1 MLRHGFSQL
10 GETASAGGPAIDLPR
25 RSMLAGLAAMIPSGR
40 AWASLGPAAAAPER
54 CGVASSAILDLI
66 DALEASPHEPHSLMI
81 ARDGHAIAA
90 GYWAPYRAAVPQL
103 LYSLSK
109 SVTGTAI
116 GVAIDEGRLRLD
128 DRVIDFFPERLPDVV
143 DARLSA
149 LRLRHLLTMTV
160 GHEADSTPII
170 TREQD
175 WARAFLAQP
184 IVHQPGSVFLYDS
197 GASYMLSAI
206 IQKVA
211 GQPLADYLKPRL
223 FAPLG
228 IVDARWATCP
238 MGVNTGGWGLKLTT
252 EGLVRFGELYL
263 DQGRYGGRR
272 IVSEAW
278 TAEATRAQV
287 RQPLTGAPPG
297 VDPAALPATSDWHQG
312 YGYQF
317 WRCRH
322 DAYRGDGAFGQYCVV
337 LPKQRTVVALTSCT
351 LDMQGL
357 LNLVWR
363 HLLPGLAEGPLKP
376 DRPAASRLH
385 ERLDRLKLPVPSG
398 ASNSPVTAHIAGR
411 RFALE
416 PNDMDATAAT
426 LHFDGSSCAL
436 ELEVSGRRSVVRAD
450 FGAWREGFTDMPCA
464 PPEFTELIGVLNR
477 TPGPVRVAAAAAW
490 TDDRTLEMRWR
501 YIETPHF
508 DTVAC
513 TISGD
518 DIRVAFRNSI
528 TALAAAHRETRPVL
542 AGRLTT

>member
-10 GETASAGGPAIDLPR
+10 GEMTSAGDPAMDLPR
-25 RSMLAGLAAMIPSGR
+25 RSMLAGAAAMIPLGR
-40 AWASLGPAAAAPER
+40 AWASLEPAAATPER
-54 CGVASSAILDLI
+54 YGVASSAIIDLI

-81 ARDGHAIAA
+81 ARRGHAIAS
-90 GYWAPYRAAVPQL
+90 GYWAPYSAAVPQL

-109 SVTGTAI
+109 SVTGAAI
-116 GVAIDEGRLRLD
+116 GLAIDEGRLQLD
-128 DRVIDFFPERLPDVV
+128 DRVIDFFPERLPRAV
-143 DARLSA
+143 DANLTA

-175 WARAFLAQP
+175 WVRAFLAQP
-184 IVHQPGSVFLYDS
+184 IVHAPGGDFLYDS

-206 IQKVA
+206 VQKVT
-211 GQPLADYLKPRL
+211 GQPLTDYLRPRL

-252 EGLVRFGELYL
+252 GALVRFGQLHLEK
-263 DQGRYGGRR
+263 GRYGGRR
-272 IVSEAW
+272 ILSEAW
-278 TAEATRAQV
+278 TTEATRAQV

-322 DAYRGDGAFGQYCVV
+322 DAYRGDGAFGQYCIV
-337 LPKQRTVVALTSCT
+337 LPQQRTVVALTSCT

-357 LNLVWR
+357 LNLVWQ
-363 HLLPGLAEGPLKP
+363 HLLPGLADAPLKP
-376 DRPAASRLH
+376 DRAAANRLH
-385 ERLDRLKLPVPSG
+385 ERLGRLKLPVPSG
-398 ASNSPVTAHIAGR
+398 ASRSPEALRIGGR
-411 RFALE
+411 RFVLE
-416 PNDMDATAAT
+416 PNAMDATAVT
-426 LHFDGSSCAL
+426 LRFDGASCVF
-436 ELEVSGRRSVVRAD
+436 ELEISGRRSVVRAD
-450 FGAWREGFTDMPCA
+450 FGAWREGFTGMPGA

-490 TDDRTLEMRWR
+490 ADDRTLEMRWR
-501 YIETPHF
+501 YTETPHF
-508 DTVAC
+508 DTVTC

-542 AGRLTT
+542 VGRLTT